1 MNKIIT
7 PLKLEGVEESIYAGF
22 WIRLVSLILEVVIL
36 IPYILLKLY
45 VDGLGYSITYYTVL
59 PELLF
64 YFWFRI
70 YLVKKYGG
78 SPGKLIVGIKIIKL
92 DGSDVTWREAILREL
107 FSFLD
112 TVFVSCIMVVALSY
126 ANKEIYM
133 SLDWFKKQDYL
144 LGLFPSLSR
153 IHNVFNNFWFWSELV
168 VLLFNKRKRAIHDY
182 VAGTVIIKKTY
193 LKKMRDLM
201 QKEQVDLKTTTL

>member
-112 TVFVSCIMVVALSY
+112 AVFVSCIMVVALSY
-126 ANKEIYM
+126 ADKEIYM
-133 SLDWFKKQDYL
+133 SLDWVKKQDYL
-144 LGLFPSLSR
+144 LSLFPTLSR
-153 IHNVFNNFWFWSELV
+153 IHNLFNSFWFWSELV

>member
-22 WIRLVSLILEVVIL
+22 WIRLVSLILEVIIF
-36 IPYILLKLY
+36 IPFILLKMYL
-45 VDGLGYSITYYTVL
+45 DGLGYNIKYYTVL
-59 PELLF
+59 PEFLF

-112 TVFVSCIMVVALSY
+112 AIFVSFIMLVAFSY
-126 ANKEIYM
+126 AVIVIY
-133 SLDWFKKQDYL
+133 
-144 LGLFPSLSR
+144 
-153 IHNVFNNFWFWSELV
+153 IILV
-168 VLLFNKRKRAIHDY
+168 CFI
-182 VAGTVIIKKTY
+182 
-193 LKKMRDLM
+193 
-201 QKEQVDLKTTTL
+201 